1 MICPEEPFFKW
12 LSWRYYQTSMFIFP
26 GQILKFGFFACVLQS
41 LPFQDT
47 QNGSISNIYSSQD
60 VQNGSISNI
69 DLLQDVQN
77 GSIFNIYLPQDIQN
91 GSISNM
97 LIIMTPQKDWQH
109 IFIIILTNYSDWR
122 HIFVLFHYYFN
133 PNSLR
138 SKYIQIQS
146 WSWVL
151 ETVINTL
158 VTT

>member
-12 LSWRYYQTSMFIFP
+12 LSWRYYQKSMFIFP
-26 GQILKFGFFACVLQS
+26 GQILKLGFFACVLQS
-41 LPFQDT
+41 LPFQDI

-69 DLLQDVQN
+69 YLLQDV
-77 GSIFNIYLPQDIQN
+77 QN

-97 LIIMTPQKDWQH
+97 LIIMTPQNDWQH

-122 HIFVLFHYYFN
+122 HIFVLFHYFFN
-133 PNSLR
+133 PNSLK

-151 ETVINTL
+151 ETVINML
-158 VTT
+158 ESHIHEDL

>member
-12 LSWRYYQTSMFIFP
+12 LSWRYYQKSMLFFP
-26 GQILKFGFFACVLQS
+26 GQILKFVFFACVLQS
-41 LPFQDT
+41 LPFQDI

-60 VQNGSISNI
+60 VQNGSISN
-69 DLLQDVQN
+69 
-77 GSIFNIYLPQDIQN
+77 
-91 GSISNM
+91 M
-97 LIIMTPQKDWQH
+97 LIIMTPQNDWQH

-138 SKYIQIQS
+138 STYIQIQS

-158 VTT
+158 GLHMYITDVMSIWLQLNGAQKESCNT